1 MISVSHEDL
10 IPLREAPRHLPGRAN
25 GKRLH
30 VSAVYRWVKHGVKGI
45 RLETVSIGGT
55 TYTSAEALQRF
66 ADQLTARRSLHA
78 DEPPTSSA
86 ARRRADALVAARL
99 ESELRL
105 DPGALASTSRRDGRV
120 TR

>member
-78 DEPPTSSA
+78 DDPHTLQWIMQSPRKEIGECRFS
-86 ARRRADALVAARL
+86 RDA
-99 ESELRL
+99 
-105 DPGALASTSRRDGRV
+105 TYH
-120 TR
+120 